1 MRLPLPSSS
10 CALVAAV
17 CSTLA
22 MMSLLSDVAHA
33 QRAIPSTEANSEFF
47 MFVQRII
54 GQGSFELGNCDAD
67 QQDQLLTC
75 LKRCNSPGKLKRGN
89 CCCSASTN
97 PQDNT
102 NTANFG
108 VAGSCRYQQQLL
120 NFTADDEIKYESVP
134 LSGNRQ
140 YVNDACVPVQQ
151 GEGECTCSL
160 KWVSKWSAVQ
170 SALPS
175 PTPSPVSPSPTRTP
189 TPTVSVLPSVT
200 FLGSPTPTKSS
211 KPPRKSPT
219 PTVEVTPSSTATPDV
234 DGGTVVDRG
243 PGSGNTSGEGDDE
256 ETGPTPGAIT
266 STGEPS
272 GDDDDD
278 DDGVCVD
285 EQYLLGRGFTRDDL
299 VHVQGRQAKVWCP
312 DYAGLPCGTEFHMV
326 RIGDR
331 SVSYRQ
337 LCEDGGATS
346 LAQQGLGAV
355 QCRRERMTVN
365 SVWTH
370 QWEEVGHG
378 AVTLTMYDARY
389 AEGAQR
395 LLHRVMRSVRRVRL

>member
-1 MRLPLPSSS
+1 MRLPLPSLS
-10 CALVAAV
+10 CALVAV
-17 CSTLA
+17 LCTLA
-22 MMSLLSDVAHA
+22 MMTLSDVAYA
-33 QRAIPSTEANSEFF
+33 QRAIPSTEANTEFF

-54 GQGSFELGNCDAD
+54 AQGSLELGSCDAD

-108 VAGSCRYQQQLL
+108 VTGSCRYQQQLL
-120 NFTADDEIKYESVP
+120 NFTTDDEIKYESVP

-140 YVNDACVPVQQ
+140 YVNNACQPVQQ
-151 GEGECTCSL
+151 GEGKCTCSL

-175 PTPSPVSPSPTRTP
+175 ATPSPVSPSPTRTP
-189 TPTVSVLPSVT
+189 TPTASVLPSVT
-200 FLGSPTPTKSS
+200 FLGTPSPTKSS
-211 KPPRKSPT
+211 KPPRKSSSSTADPS
-219 PTVEVTPSSTATPDV
+219 VDVTPSSTASSD
-234 DGGTVVDRG
+234 DGSTVVGRE
-243 PGSGNTSGEGDDE
+243 PGLGDGDENDDE
-256 ETGPTPGAIT
+256 AGSSPGAMPNT
-266 STGEPS
+266 EEPS
-272 GDDDDD
+272 GDDDD

-285 EQYLLGRGFTRDDL
+285 EQYLLSRGFTRDDL

-312 DYAGLPCGTEFHMV
+312 DYAGLPCATEFHMV

-337 LCEDGGATS
+337 LCEEHTS
-346 LAQQGLGAV
+346 LVQQGLGAMFE
-355 QCRRERMTVN
+355 CRRERMTVN

-395 LLHRVMRSVRRVRL
+395 LLHRVMRSVRWVRL